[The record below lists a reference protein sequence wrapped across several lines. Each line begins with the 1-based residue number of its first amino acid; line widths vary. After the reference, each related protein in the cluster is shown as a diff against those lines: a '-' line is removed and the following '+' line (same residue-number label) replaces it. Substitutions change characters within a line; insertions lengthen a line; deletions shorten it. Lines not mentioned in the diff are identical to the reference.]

1 MEAALKNSQY
11 VDNICVYGGTFSSDI
26 VALVSPNQKSLHE
39 LCLTLGKAADL
50 PTLAQ
55 RCQDYQI
62 EAEVFADIVKTAKGA
77 NLGKK
82 EVPLR
87 ICLLPDEWSPDNGIL
102 TAALK
107 LKRKAIEKRY
117 EKELKALYD
126 DRKIQ
131 ITVTG
136 ANVVGDVNNN
146 NNNNNG
152 VRSNDANNNQVKTT
166 GNDNSTTTN
175 GSTVPLDRVLVN
187 GNGNNNY

>member
-1 MEAALKNSQY
+1 MKNSQY
-11 VDNICVYGGTFSSDI
+11 VDNICVYGGTFSSDV
-26 VALVSPNQKSLHE
+26 VALVSPNQKSLNE
-39 LCLTLGKAADL
+39 LCLMLGKATDL
-50 PTLAQ
+50 ATLVQ

-62 EAEVFADIVKTAKGA
+62 EAEVYADIVKTAKAA

-87 ICLLPDEWSPDNGIL
+87 IRLLPDEWSPDNGIL

-117 EKELKALYD
+117 EKELKELYD

-136 ANVVGDVNNN
+136 DVNNN
-146 NNNNNG
+146 NNNGIRN
-152 VRSNDANNNQVKTT
+152 NDANNNRLKMT
-166 GNDNSTTTN
+166 SEN
-175 GSTVPLDRVLVN
+175 GSAHHLDRVLVN
-187 GNGNNNY
+187 GNTNYSQA